1 MSVEEA
7 LVEGLHEGVVLLELD
22 GTIRAMSSTA
32 RALLGLE
39 SGYRG
44 HLTSLV
50 AEPTAVASQL
60 SVWATGDAALPAV
73 LTPSATGVALRVDGR
88 RLPGTEPPL
97 LVLRLE
103 RRDEAARDF
112 SALRGSL
119 EQLREE
125 MRHRRTLELRNE
137 RLLVEQRAATARA
150 ERLNQA
156 KGEFLRAVSHELRTP
171 LNAISGWAQL
181 LARPAG
187 AESLAR
193 GVEVIQRNCEVQR
206 RLIDDLVD
214 LSRLASGEL
223 QLALEQVELMP
234 VVQQAVASL
243 ASEAEAAG
251 VDVVAGAEQGV
262 GPMLVADPERLRQVV
277 WNLLSNAI
285 KYTPHGGSVR
295 VHVSCQPGT
304 VVLRVVDTGRGM
316 EPGMAAKVFDPFW
329 QATGRT
335 EGLGMGLAL
344 VRQLVELHG
353 GQVAA
358 HSDGPGRGCA
368 FTVRLPEEATAVV
381 EVPTTDRRVS
391 PLHGPRLIG
400 ARVLLV
406 EDHDDSRELLARLLE
421 GEAAEVTVC
430 ADATCALQHL
440 GRVPFDLVVSD
451 VRLVSQGDQA
461 AELDGCELIEALR
474 RSPGINQQVP
484 AIALTAF
491 GSEADRARTLA
502 SGFQQHVLKP
512 VDAAVLVRAAQDLL
526 GENGAG
532 AAAQQA

>member
-1 MSVEEA
+1 MSVAEA
-7 LVEGLHEGVVLLELD
+7 LVEGLHEGVVLLEQD

-39 SGYRG
+39 AGYRG

-50 AEPTAVASQL
+50 AEPTAVATQL
-60 SVWATGDAALPAV
+60 SLWATCDAALPAV

-88 RLPGTEPPL
+88 RLKGAEPAL

-119 EQLREE
+119 EQLKEE
-125 MRHRRTLELRNE
+125 MRHRRTLELRNQ

-156 KGEFLRAVSHELRTP
+156 KDEFLRAVSHELRTP

-193 GVEVIQRNCEVQR
+193 GMEVIQRNCEVQR

-223 QLALEQVELMP
+223 QLALERVELMP

-243 ASEAEAAG
+243 ASEAEAG
-251 VDVVAGAEQGV
+251 GIEVVAEAEEGA
-262 GPMLVADPERLRQVV
+262 PLLLVADPERLRQVV

-285 KYTPHGGSVR
+285 KYTPPGGSVR
-295 VHVSCQPGT
+295 VQASCEPAT

-316 EPGMAAKVFDPFW
+316 EPGMAARAFDPFW

-344 VRQLVELHG
+344 VRQLVALHG

-358 HSDGPGRGCA
+358 HSEGLGKGCVV
-368 FTVRLPEEATAVV
+368 TVRLPDEATAVV
-381 EVPTTDRRVS
+381 ELPTTDRRIS

-421 GEAAEVTVC
+421 SEAAEVTAC
-430 ADATCALQHL
+430 ADATAALQQL

-451 VRLVSQGDQA
+451 VLLVSQGDQA
-461 AELDGCELIEALR
+461 AEMDGCELMQELR

-491 GSEADRARTLA
+491 GADTDRARTRA
-502 SGFQQHVLKP
+502 AGFQLHVLKP
-512 VDAAVLVRAAQDLL
+512 VDAAALVRAAQDLL
-526 GENGAG
+526 GENGAD
-532 AAAQQA
+532 AAGRQA